1 MISLQHKLYNK
12 SESRQNNMSMAQI
25 QLLGNLG
32 RDPEMNYTPD
42 GTAVCKFSI
51 AVSKVTGKG
60 TDRHETTTWYNVV
73 AWRNLAE
80 MLSTHLKKG
89 QQVFVQG
96 DLNVR
101 QYTTKDGREGT
112 SLDVTVEKFQFVGR
126 KEESAATAGRTASAP
141 DDPLGEIDDHPF

>member
-1 MISLQHKLYNK
+1 
-12 SESRQNNMSMAQI
+12 MSMAQI
-25 QLLGNLG
+25 QLIGNLG

-51 AVSKVTGKG
+51 AVSKITGKG
-60 TDRHETTTWYNVV
+60 EDKHETTAWYNVT

-101 QYTTKDGREGT
+101 QYTTKDGRSGT
-112 SLDVTVEKFQFVGR
+112 ALDVTCEKFQFIGK
-126 KEESAATAGRTASAP
+126 KETAASDTSSKSDGFDS
-141 DDPLGEIDDHPF
+141 LGELEDHPF

>member
-1 MISLQHKLYNK
+1 
-12 SESRQNNMSMAQI
+12 MAQI
-25 QLLGNLG
+25 QLIGNLG

-60 TDRHETTTWYNVV
+60 TDRRETTTWYNVT

-89 QQVFVQG
+89 QQVFIQG

-126 KEESAATAGRTASAP
+126 KEESAASTTTTTEDLP
-141 DDPLGEIDDHPF
+141 DPLGELDEHPF

>member
-1 MISLQHKLYNK
+1 
-12 SESRQNNMSMAQI
+12 MSMAQI

-51 AVSKVTGKG
+51 AVSKKVK
-60 TDRHETTTWYNVV
+60 DKEETTWYNVT

-96 DLNVR
+96 DLSVR
-101 QYTTKDGREGT
+101 QYTTKDGRNGT
-112 SLDVTVEKFQFVGR
+112 SLEVIVDKFQFVGR
-126 KEESAATAGRTASAP
+126 KEESTTSSSSVEIL
-141 DDPLGEIDDHPF
+141 DDPLGTPEDHPF

>member
-1 MISLQHKLYNK
+1 
-12 SESRQNNMSMAQI
+12 MSMAQI

-60 TDRHETTTWYNVV
+60 AEKHETTTWYNVT

-80 MLSTHLKKG
+80 MLSNHLKKG

-101 QYTTKDGREGT
+101 QYTTKDGRDGT
-112 SLDVTVEKFQFVGR
+112 SLDVTVEKFQFVGK
-126 KEESAATAGRTASAP
+126 KEESTTTAQSSKT
-141 DDPLGEIDDHPF
+141 DDSLGDLEDHPF

>member
-1 MISLQHKLYNK
+1 
-12 SESRQNNMSMAQI
+12 MSMAQI
-25 QLLGNLG
+25 QLIGHLG
-32 RDPEMNYTPD
+32 RDPEMNYTQD

-60 TDRHETTTWYNVV
+60 QDKHESTTWYNII

-89 QQVFVQG
+89 QQVFIQG
-96 DLNVR
+96 PLEAR
-101 QYTTKDGREGT
+101 QYVTKDGRNGT

-126 KEESAATAGRTASAP
+126 KEENAASNNTGNEGM
-141 DDPLGEIDDHPF
+141 DPLGDLEDHPF

>member
-1 MISLQHKLYNK
+1 
-12 SESRQNNMSMAQI
+12 MSMAQI
-25 QLLGNLG
+25 QLIGNLG

-42 GTAVCKFSI
+42 GTAVCKFSL

-60 TDRHETTTWYNVV
+60 TDKNETTTWYNVV
-73 AWRNLAE
+73 AWRGLAE

-112 SLDVTVEKFQFVGR
+112 SLDVTIEKFQFIG
-126 KEESAATAGRTASAP
+126 KKDESTKPSEAP
-141 DDPLGEIDDHPF
+141 EDTDPLGSIDDHPF

>member
-1 MISLQHKLYNK
+1 
-12 SESRQNNMSMAQI
+12 MSMAQI

-60 TDRHETTTWYNVV
+60 TDKHETTTWYNVT

-80 MLSTHLKKG
+80 MLSNHLKKG

-101 QYTTKDGREGT
+101 QYTTKDGRDGT
-112 SLDVTVEKFQFVGR
+112 SLDVTVEKFQFVGK
-126 KEESAATAGRTASAP
+126 KEERTATTESSSS
-141 DDPLGEIDDHPF
+141 DDSLGDLEDHPF

>member
-1 MISLQHKLYNK
+1 
-12 SESRQNNMSMAQI
+12 MSMAQI
-25 QLLGNLG
+25 QLIGNLG

-60 TDRHETTTWYNVV
+60 QDRHETTTWYNVT

-89 QQVFVQG
+89 QQVFIQG

-101 QYTTKDGREGT
+101 QYTAKDGREGT
-112 SLDVTVEKFQFVGR
+112 SLDVTVEKFQFIGK
-126 KEESAATAGRTASAP
+126 KEESTATTSSAAP
-141 DDPLGEIDDHPF
+141 VLNDPLGELDEHPF

>member
-1 MISLQHKLYNK
+1 
-12 SESRQNNMSMAQI
+12 MSMAQI
-25 QLLGNLG
+25 QLIGNLG

-60 TDRHETTTWYNVV
+60 ADKHESTTWYNVT

-96 DLNVR
+96 PLDIR
-101 QYTTKDGREGT
+101 QYTTKDGRNGT
-112 SLDVTVEKFQFVGR
+112 SLDVTVEKFQFIGK
-126 KEESAATAGRTASAP
+126 KEESTASATTAP
-141 DDPLGEIDDHPF
+141 EDDDPLGSIQDHPF

>member
-1 MISLQHKLYNK
+1 
-12 SESRQNNMSMAQI
+12 MSMAQI

-60 TDRHETTTWYNVV
+60 TDRSETTTWYNVT

-101 QYTTKDGREGT
+101 PYTTKDGRNGT
-112 SLDVTVEKFQFVGR
+112 SLDVTVEKFQFIGK
-126 KEESAATAGRTASAP
+126 KEESTTTAESSS
-141 DDPLGEIDDHPF
+141 DDNSLGNLEDHPF

>member
-1 MISLQHKLYNK
+1 
-12 SESRQNNMSMAQI
+12 MSMAQV
-25 QLLGNLG
+25 QLIGNLG
-32 RDPEMNYTPD
+32 GDPGMNYTHD

-60 TDRHETTTWYNVV
+60 TDKHETTTWYNVV

-80 MLSTHLKKG
+80 MLSKHLKKG

-112 SLDVTVEKFQFVGR
+112 SLDVTVEKFQFIGR
-126 KEESAATAGRTASAP
+126 KEESAKPSGTQGDS
-141 DDPLGEIDDHPF
+141 DPLGELDEHPF

>member
-1 MISLQHKLYNK
+1 
-12 SESRQNNMSMAQI
+12 MSMAQI
-25 QLLGNLG
+25 QLIGNLG

-51 AVSKVTGKG
+51 AVSKISGKG
-60 TDRHETTTWYNVV
+60 AEKSETTTWYNVT

-101 QYTTKDGREGT
+101 QYTTKDGRDGT
-112 SLDVTVEKFQFVGR
+112 SLDVTVEKFQFVGK
-126 KEESAATAGRTASAP
+126 KEESTATTQRSNT
-141 DDPLGEIDDHPF
+141 DDPLGDLEDHPF